1 MKLIKKLVPFAIVFS
16 IVFYFIRTSN
26 FISARTLIANLGGV
40 PWLYAVIGTL
50 FSIIAAFVIQK
61 EWEQWNNLVDAVKT
75 ETDGLERL
83 YLWSHNFPEDIK
95 NKVHK
100 NITEYL
106 RVIIKEGWQFS
117 ERGVRSP
124 EIEDIFNELS
134 TTIYRISSTA
144 PQLMTISFAL
154 FSRIME
160 SRSKRLLYSSAH
172 VPDLLNQTMRFGAF
186 LLIGLSMFIGV
197 TDIELAYL
205 FTMSIACLSYSV
217 FVVLNDLNQ
226 PLEPGDWHITT
237 KDYQE
242 LLTRIETSDAMNK

>member
-1 MKLIKKLVPFAIVFS
+1 MKLIKKLVPFVIIFSAI
-16 IVFYFIRTSN
+16 FYFIRTSN
-26 FISARTLIANLGGV
+26 FYNARILIANLSGV

-61 EWEQWNNLVDAVKT
+61 EWEQWNSLVDAVKT
-75 ETDGLERL
+75 EVDGMERL
-83 YLWSHNFPEDIK
+83 FLWSNNFPKDLKLRIHADI
-95 NKVHK
+95 VG
-100 NITEYL
+100 YL
-106 RVIIKEGWQFS
+106 KVIIKEGWQFS
-117 ERGVRSP
+117 ERGMRSP
-124 EIEDIFNELS
+124 DIEDIFNALNA
-134 TTIYRISSTA
+134 TIYEISATA
-144 PQLMTISFAL
+144 PQLMSITFAL

-197 TDIELAYL
+197 TNVWLAYL
-205 FTMSIACLSYSV
+205 FTISIACLAYSV

-237 KDYQE
+237 KDYEE
-242 LLTRIETSDAMNK
+242 LLARIETSQSMNE

>member
-1 MKLIKKLVPFAIVFS
+1 
-16 IVFYFIRTSN
+16 
-26 FISARTLIANLGGV
+26 LIANLSGV

-75 ETDGLERL
+75 ETDGLEKL
-83 YLWSHNFPEDIK
+83 YLWSGNFPEKIRANIHAD
-95 NKVHK
+95 
-100 NITEYL
+100 ITEYL
-106 RVIIKEGWQFS
+106 KVIIKEGWQFS

-124 EIEDIFNELS
+124 EIEDIFNALS
-134 TTIYRISSTA
+134 TTIYTISSTA
-144 PQLMTISFAL
+144 PQLMAITFAL

-186 LLIGLSMFIGV
+186 LLIALSMFIGV
-197 TDIELAYL
+197 TNVWLAYL
-205 FTMSIACLSYSV
+205 FTISIACLAYSV

-237 KDYQE
+237 KDYKE
-242 LLTRIETSDAMNK
+242 LLARIEISNATNE

>member
-1 MKLIKKLVPFAIVFS
+1 MKLIKKLVPFVIVFS
-16 IVFYFIRTSN
+16 VIFYFIRTSN
-26 FISARTLIANLGGV
+26 FINGRVLIANLGGV

-75 ETDGLERL
+75 ETDGLEKL
-83 YLWSHNFPEDIK
+83 YLWSNNFPTNIK
-95 NKVHK
+95 EKVHK
-100 NITEYL
+100 NITDYL
-106 RVIIKEGWQFS
+106 KIIIKEGWQFS

-124 EIEDIFNELS
+124 EIEDIFNEFS
-134 TTIYRISSTA
+134 TTIYKIAATV
-144 PQLMTISFAL
+144 PHLTMISFAL

-160 SRSKRLLYSSAH
+160 SRSKRLLYSSTH
-172 VPDLLNQTMRFGAF
+172 VPDLLNQTMKFGAF

-197 TDIELAYL
+197 TDIGLAYL
-205 FTMSIACLSYSV
+205 FTMSIACLAYSV

-237 KDYQE
+237 KDYEE
-242 LLTRIETSDAMNK
+242 LLTRIEISDKMNE